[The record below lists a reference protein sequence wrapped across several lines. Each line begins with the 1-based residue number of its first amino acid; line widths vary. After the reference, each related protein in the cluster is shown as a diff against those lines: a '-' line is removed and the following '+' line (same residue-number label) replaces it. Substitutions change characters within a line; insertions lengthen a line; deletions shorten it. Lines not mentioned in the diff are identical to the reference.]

1 MNINKNFLEIK
12 DITIVFKNNK
22 GKWQM
27 FTDYAF
33 NLTFIEHL
41 IHAWNDQHAG
51 FKQLSQ

>member
-1 MNINKNFLEIK
+1 MNINKSFLEIK

-33 NLTFIEHL
+33 NLTFIEHI
-41 IHAWNDQHAG
+41 IHQNTSCLEWSARRV
-51 FKQLSQ
+51 